1 MKRTQVYWLCQIL
14 GWSAHGV
21 VNGIF
26 AVLAS
31 APPSRAILI
40 SVWGAGAAILC
51 SHVFRGWIRRRKW
64 LKLSPLQ
71 VLPRVFLA
79 SIVVGLVITALVTA
93 GWPIVFGWAALRAS
107 GFGWVFPAIFIWSV
121 TIFLWAVIYFGVHY
135 FGSYKTAEM
144 EKLRLAVVAKDAQ
157 LGVLLSQVN
166 PHFIFNC
173 LNSLRALIIEDPPRA
188 QSMVTELAGMLR
200 YSLQSGKTEAVPL
213 VTELEAVTA
222 YLKLE
227 GIRLEERLRVV
238 IDMDPESLQTSI
250 PPMLLQT
257 LVENG
262 VKHGVAQLA
271 QGGEIRVASQMQNG
285 ALKIRVRN
293 SGQLAESSGSTR
305 VGLRNIRQRL
315 HLLYGDA
322 ASLELRNQD
331 AEFVIAEVSIPIAK
345 SPA

>member
-1 MKRTQVYWLCQIL
+1 MKRSQVYWLCQIL
-14 GWSAHGV
+14 GWSAHGA
-21 VNGIF
+21 VNLTF

-31 APPSRAILI
+31 APLSRAILI

-51 SHVFRGWIRRRKW
+51 SHVFRGWIRRRRW
-64 LKLSPLQ
+64 LQLSPLQ

-93 GWPIVFGWAALRAS
+93 GWPVVFGWAALRAS

-135 FGSYKTAEM
+135 FESYKTAEM

-157 LGVLLSQVN
+157 LSVLLSQVN

-200 YSLQSGKTEAVPL
+200 YSLQSGKTEAVSL
-213 VTELEAVTA
+213 ETELEAVCA

-227 GIRLEERLRVV
+227 GIRLEERLSVK
-238 IDMDPESLQTSI
+238 IDMDPESLQTRI

-271 QGGEIRVASQMQNG
+271 QGGEIRVASEMQNG

-293 SGQLAESSGSTR
+293 SGQLAETSGSTR
-305 VGLRNIRQRL
+305 VGLKNIRQRL

-322 ASLELRNQD
+322 ASVELRNQD

-345 SPA
+345 IPA

>member
-1 MKRTQVYWLCQIL
+1 MKRSQVYWLCQIL

-21 VNGIF
+21 VNFTF
-26 AVLAS
+26 AVLSS
-31 APPSRAILI
+31 APLSRAIVI
-40 SVWGAGAAILC
+40 SVWGACGGILF
-51 SHVFRGWIRRRKW
+51 SHLFRAFIRRRGW

-79 SIVVGLVITALVTA
+79 SLAAGCIITAFVTA
-93 GWPIVFGWAALRAS
+93 AWPVVFGWAALRAS
-107 GFGWVFPAIFIWSV
+107 GFSWVFPAIFIWSV
-121 TIFLWAVIYFGVHY
+121 TVFLWAVIYFGVHY
-135 FGSYKTAEM
+135 FESYQTAEL

-200 YSLQSGKTEAVPL
+200 YSLQSGKTEVVPL
-213 VTELEAVTA
+213 ETELEAVSA

-227 GIRLEERLRVV
+227 GIRLEERLSVK
-238 IDMDPESLQTSI
+238 IDMDPESLQTRI

-262 VKHGVAQLA
+262 VKHGVARLA
-271 QGGEIRVASQMQNG
+271 QGGEIRVASEMQNG

-305 VGLRNIRQRL
+305 VGLKNIRQRL
-315 HLLYGDA
+315 HLLYGDE
-322 ASLELRNQD
+322 ASIELRNQD

-345 SPA
+345 NPA

>member
-1 MKRTQVYWLCQIL
+1 MKRSQVYWLCQIL
-14 GWSAHGV
+14 GWSAHGL
-21 VNGIF
+21 VNF
-26 AVLAS
+26 TFSRLARL
-31 APPSRAILI
+31 PVSRSIAIAA
-40 SVWGAGAAILC
+40 WGATAAILS
-51 SHVFRGWIRRRKW
+51 SHIFRAWIKRRNW

-71 VLPRVFLA
+71 ILPRVFLA

-93 GWPIVFGWAALRAS
+93 GWPVVFGWAALLAS

-121 TIFLWAVIYFGVHY
+121 TIFLWAAIYFGVHY
-135 FGSYKTAEM
+135 FENFQTSEV
-144 EKLRLAVVAKDAQ
+144 EKLRLAVVAKDSQ
-157 LGVLLSQVN
+157 LRALISQVN

-200 YSLQSGKTEAVPL
+200 YSLQSGKTEAVSL
-213 VTELEAVTA
+213 ETELEAVSA

-227 GIRLEERLRVV
+227 AIRLEERLRIK
-238 IDMDPESLQTSI
+238 IDMDPKSLETLI

-262 VKHGVAQLA
+262 VKHGVARLA
-271 QGGEIRVASQMQNG
+271 HGGEIRVASEMQKG
-285 ALKIRVRN
+285 ALKIRVQN

-305 VGLRNIRQRL
+305 MGLENIRQRL

-322 ASLELRNQD
+322 ASLVLRNQD
-331 AEFVIAEVSIPIAK
+331 TEFVIAEVSIPLAK

>member
-1 MKRTQVYWLCQIL
+1 MKRSQVYWLCQIL
-14 GWSAHGV
+14 GWSAHGL
-21 VNGIF
+21 VNATF
-26 AVLAS
+26 SRLAGL
-31 APPSRAILI
+31 PVSRSIAIAL
-40 SVWGAGAAILC
+40 WGAAAAIL
-51 SHVFRGWIRRRKW
+51 SSDIFRRWIKRRNW

-71 VLPRVFLA
+71 ILPRVFLA

-93 GWPIVFGWAALRAS
+93 GWPVVFGWAALRAS

-121 TIFLWAVIYFGVHY
+121 TIFLWAAIYFGVHY
-135 FGSYKTAEM
+135 FESYKTSEVEM
-144 EKLRLAVVAKDAQ
+144 LRLAVVAKDAQ
-157 LGVLLSQVN
+157 LRVLLAQVN

-200 YSLQSGKTEAVPL
+200 YSLQSGKTEAVSL
-213 VTELEAVTA
+213 ETELEAVSA

-227 GIRLEERLRVV
+227 AIRLEERLRIK
-238 IDMDPESLQTSI
+238 IDMDPKSLETLI

-262 VKHGVAQLA
+262 VKHGVSRLA
-271 QGGEIRVASQMQNG
+271 HGGEIRVASEMQKG
-285 ALKIRVRN
+285 ALKIRVQN
-293 SGQLAESSGSTR
+293 SGQLAESSSSTR
-305 VGLRNIRQRL
+305 MGLENIRQRL

-322 ASLELRNQD
+322 ASLVLRNQD
-331 AEFVIAEVSIPIAK
+331 AEFVIAEVSIPLAK

>member
-1 MKRTQVYWLCQIL
+1 MKRSQVYWLCQIL

-21 VNGIF
+21 VNAIF
-26 AVLAS
+26 ASLSGVDL
-31 APPSRAILI
+31 SRAGAIAL
-40 SVWGAGAAILC
+40 WGAGAAILC
-51 SHVFRGWIRRRKW
+51 SHVFRGWLRRRNW

-71 VLPRVFLA
+71 ALPRVFLA
-79 SIVVGLVITALVTA
+79 SIVVGMVITALVTA
-93 GWPIVFGWAALRAS
+93 GWPVVFGMAALRAS

-121 TIFLWAVIYFGVHY
+121 TIFLWAVIYFGLHY
-135 FGSYKTAEM
+135 FESYQTSEV

-157 LGVLLSQVN
+157 LRVLLAQVN

-173 LNSLRALIIEDPPRA
+173 LNSLRALIVEDPPRA

-200 YSLQSGKTEAVPL
+200 YSLQSGRTEAVSL
-213 VTELEAVTA
+213 ETELEAVTA

-227 GIRLEERLRVV
+227 AIRLEERLRIK
-238 IDMDPESLQTSI
+238 IDMDPNSLETRI

-262 VKHGVAQLA
+262 VKHGVERLA
-271 QGGEIRVASQMQNG
+271 QGGEIRIASQMQNG
-285 ALKIRVRN
+285 GLTIRVQN

-305 VGLRNIRQRL
+305 VGLENIRQRL
-315 HLLYGDA
+315 QLLYGDA
-322 ASLELRNQD
+322 ASLILRNQD
-331 AEFVIAEVSIPIAK
+331 AEFVIAEVSIPLAK

>member
-1 MKRTQVYWLCQIL
+1 
-14 GWSAHGV
+14 
-21 VNGIF
+21 
-26 AVLAS
+26 
-31 APPSRAILI
+31 
-40 SVWGAGAAILC
+40 
-51 SHVFRGWIRRRKW
+51 
-64 LKLSPLQ
+64 
-71 VLPRVFLA
+71 
-79 SIVVGLVITALVTA
+79 VTA

-135 FGSYKTAEM
+135 FESYQTAEM

-213 VTELEAVTA
+213 ETELEAVSA

-227 GIRLEERLRVV
+227 AIRLEERLCVV
-238 IDMDPESLQTSI
+238 IDMDPESLQTRI

-262 VKHGVAQLA
+262 VKHGVARLA

-293 SGQLAESSGSTR
+293 SGQLAESTESTR
-305 VGLRNIRQRL
+305 VGLKNIRQRL
-315 HLLYGDA
+315 QLLYGDA
-322 ASLELRNQD
+322 ASLDLRNQD

>member
-1 MKRTQVYWLCQIL
+1 MKRSQVYWLCQIL

-157 LGVLLSQVN
+157 LGVLLSQATLDAWARA
-166 PHFIFNC
+166 HG
-173 LNSLRALIIEDPPRA
+173 RALTDAEQYA
-188 QSMVTELAGMLR
+188 
-200 YSLQSGKTEAVPL
+200 AVKMRL
-213 VTELEAVTA
+213 FQGFDELENLARGGATLLVDSEALETA
-222 YLKLE
+222 LA
-227 GIRLEERLRVV
+227 
-238 IDMDPESLQTSI
+238 
-250 PPMLLQT
+250 LL
-257 LVENG
+257 G
-262 VKHGVAQLA
+262 V
-271 QGGEIRVASQMQNG
+271 
-285 ALKIRVRN
+285 
-293 SGQLAESSGSTR
+293 
-305 VGLRNIRQRL
+305 
-315 HLLYGDA
+315 D
-322 ASLELRNQD
+322 
-331 AEFVIAEVSIPIAK
+331 
-345 SPA
+345 

>member
-1 MKRTQVYWLCQIL
+1 MKRSQVYWLCQIL
-14 GWSAHGV
+14 GWSAHGL
-21 VNGIF
+21 VNAIF
-26 AVLAS
+26 ASLSGVDL
-31 APPSRAILI
+31 SRAGAIAL
-40 SVWGAGAAILC
+40 WGAGAAILC
-51 SHVFRGWIRRRKW
+51 SYVFRGWIRRRNW

-71 VLPRVFLA
+71 ALPRVFLA

-93 GWPIVFGWAALRAS
+93 GWPVVFGMAALRAS

-121 TIFLWAVIYFGVHY
+121 TSFLWAAIYFGVHY
-135 FGSYKTAEM
+135 FESYKTSEVEM
-144 EKLRLAVVAKDAQ
+144 LRLAVVAKDAQ
-157 LGVLLSQVN
+157 LRVLLAQVN

-200 YSLQSGKTEAVPL
+200 YSLQSGKTEAVSL
-213 VTELEAVTA
+213 ETELEAVTA

-227 GIRLEERLRVV
+227 AIRLEERLRIK
-238 IDMDPESLQTSI
+238 IDMDPESLETLI

-262 VKHGVAQLA
+262 VKHGVARLA
-271 QGGEIRVASQMQNG
+271 HGGEIRVASEMQNG
-285 ALKIRVRN
+285 ALKIRVQN

-305 VGLRNIRQRL
+305 MGLENIRQRL

-322 ASLELRNQD
+322 ASLVLRNQD
-331 AEFVIAEVSIPIAK
+331 TEFVIAEVSIPLTK

>member
-1 MKRTQVYWLCQIL
+1 MKRSQVYWLCQIL

-21 VNGIF
+21 VNATF
-26 AVLAS
+26 ASLSGVHF
-31 APPSRAILI
+31 SRAAAIAA
-40 SVWGAGAAILC
+40 WGAGAAILC
-51 SHVFRGWIRRRKW
+51 SHIFRGWIRRRNW

-71 VLPRVFLA
+71 ALPRVFLA

-93 GWPIVFGWAALRAS
+93 GWPVVFGMAALRAS
-107 GFGWVFPAIFIWSV
+107 GVGWVFPAIFIWSV
-121 TIFLWAVIYFGVHY
+121 TVFLWAVIYFGVHY
-135 FGSYKTAEM
+135 FESYQTSEV

-157 LGVLLSQVN
+157 LRVLLAQVN

-173 LNSLRALIIEDPPRA
+173 LNSLRALIVEDPPRA

-200 YSLQSGKTEAVPL
+200 YSLQSGRTEAVSL
-213 VTELEAVTA
+213 ETELEAVTA

-227 GIRLEERLRVV
+227 AIRLEERLRIK
-238 IDMDPESLQTSI
+238 IDLDPKSLETRI

-262 VKHGVAQLA
+262 VKHGVARLA
-271 QGGEIRVASQMQNG
+271 QGGEIRIATQMQSG
-285 ALKIRVRN
+285 GLMIRVQN

-305 VGLRNIRQRL
+305 VGLENIRQRL

-322 ASLELRNQD
+322 ASLVLRNQD
-331 AEFVIAEVSIPIAK
+331 AEFVIAEVSIPFAR